1 MNHYLDS
8 TFLLYW
14 CKLQNK
20 MPNKIMFQTEIPI
33 KTSVGILYDMM
44 TTPSGLS
51 DWFCDDVNIDGDI
64 YSFFWDGE
72 PEKAELLRMS
82 KNDFVRFKWLED
94 EEDNTYFELKIKID
108 GITKDVAL
116 VVTDF
121 ADDEDGVEENTLLW
135 ESQIND
141 LKRVIGA

>member
-1 MNHYLDS
+1 MS
-8 TFLLYW
+8 E
-14 CKLQNK
+14 
-20 MPNKIMFQTEIPI
+20 KIMFQTEIPI

-64 YSFFWDGE
+64 YSFFWDGSV
-72 PEKAELLRMS
+72 EKAELLRMS
-82 KNDFVRFKWLED
+82 KNEFIRFKWEED
-94 EEDNTYFELKIKID
+94 EEASTYFELRIKID
-108 GITKDVAL
+108 GITKDVAV

-121 ADDEDGVEENTLLW
+121 ADNQEEVEENILVW

>member
-1 MNHYLDS
+1 
-8 TFLLYW
+8 
-14 CKLQNK
+14 
-20 MPNKIMFQTEIPI
+20 MFETEIPI

-51 DWFCDDVNIDGDI
+51 DWFCEDVNIDGDI

-72 PEKAELLRMS
+72 FEKAELLRMS
-82 KNDFVRFKWLED
+82 KNEFVRFKWVED
-94 EEDNTYFELKIKID
+94 EDDSTYFELRIKID

-121 ADDEDGVEENTLLW
+121 ADTQEEVEENTLLW

>member
-1 MNHYLDS
+1 
-8 TFLLYW
+8 
-14 CKLQNK
+14 
-20 MPNKIMFQTEIPI
+20 MPDKIMFQTEIPI

-51 DWFCDDVNIDGDI
+51 DWFCEDVNIDGDV
-64 YSFFWDGE
+64 YSFFWGGE
-72 PEKAELLRMS
+72 AEKAELLRMS
-82 KNDFVRFKWLED
+82 KNEFVRFKWVED
-94 EEDNTYFELKIKID
+94 EDDNAYFELRIKID

-116 VVTDF
+116 VITDF
-121 ADDEDGVEENTLLW
+121 ADDEEEVEENTLLW

>member
-1 MNHYLDS
+1 
-8 TFLLYW
+8 
-14 CKLQNK
+14 
-20 MPNKIMFQTEIPI
+20 MFQTEIPI

-51 DWFCDDVNIDGDI
+51 DWFCEDVNIDGDV
-64 YSFFWDGE
+64 YSFFWGGE
-72 PEKAELLRMS
+72 AEKAELLRMS
-82 KNDFVRFKWLED
+82 KNEFVRFKWVED
-94 EEDNTYFELKIKID
+94 EDDNAYFELRIKID

-116 VVTDF
+116 VITDF
-121 ADDEDGVEENTLLW
+121 ADDEEEVEENTLLW

>member
-1 MNHYLDS
+1 MS
-8 TFLLYW
+8 E
-14 CKLQNK
+14 
-20 MPNKIMFQTEIPI
+20 KIMFQTEIPI

-51 DWFCDDVNIDGDI
+51 DWFCEDVNIDGDV
-64 YSFFWDGE
+64 YSFFWGGE
-72 PEKAELLRMS
+72 AEKAELLRMS
-82 KNDFVRFKWLED
+82 KNEFVRFKWVED
-94 EEDNTYFELKIKID
+94 EDDNTYFELRIKID

-121 ADDEDGVEENTLLW
+121 TDTQEEVEENTLLW

>member
-1 MNHYLDS
+1 M
-8 TFLLYW
+8 
-14 CKLQNK
+14 
-20 MPNKIMFQTEIPI
+20 
-33 KTSVGILYDMM
+33 
-44 TTPSGLS
+44 
-51 DWFCDDVNIDGDI
+51 

-72 PEKAELLRMS
+72 EEKAELLRAT
-82 KNDFVRFKWLED
+82 KNEYVRYKWEED
-94 EEDNTYFELKIKID
+94 EDDNTYFEFRIKID

-121 ADDEDGVEENTLLW
+121 ADSEEEVEENELIW